1 MFCSSCC
8 RPETLCTDIHP
19 KPKPSYQLKPV
30 SYDSNS
36 QDIAYV
42 LDDGASSQCSCLYF
56 SLHGQCEH
64 SVFCHSLTVGGRT
77 ARLSLDAL
85 PATRRSK
92 GRKWNA
98 TSTPREQRS
107 TYKQSQRLKQPKV
120 SGAQCFLGCSSDAAF
135 LTVALLQLLVLA
147 LFQFAADAS
156 AVPLLLLLLLSLLL
170 LLLMLLSS
178 SLIFLTVRVDLNR
191 RHAESCAF
199 PYLLPICVTLV
210 ANMAVRFRQFPPGT
224 LQARF
229 PREAPFNHL
238 VSRGPSFHIAVL
250 LPNPI
255 VQTTIA

>member
-8 RPETLCTDIHP
+8 HPETLRTDIHP

-156 AVPLLLLLLLSLLL
+156 AVPLLLLLLL
-170 LLLMLLSS
+170 
-178 SLIFLTVRVDLNR
+178 
-191 RHAESCAF
+191 
-199 PYLLPICVTLV
+199 
-210 ANMAVRFRQFPPGT
+210 
-224 LQARF
+224 
-229 PREAPFNHL
+229 
-238 VSRGPSFHIAVL
+238 
-250 LPNPI
+250 
-255 VQTTIA
+255 

>member
-1 MFCSSCC
+1 
-8 RPETLCTDIHP
+8 
-19 KPKPSYQLKPV
+19 
-30 SYDSNS
+30 
-36 QDIAYV
+36 
-42 LDDGASSQCSCLYF
+42 
-56 SLHGQCEH
+56 
-64 SVFCHSLTVGGRT
+64 
-77 ARLSLDAL
+77 
-85 PATRRSK
+85 
-92 GRKWNA
+92 
-98 TSTPREQRS
+98 
-107 TYKQSQRLKQPKV
+107 
-120 SGAQCFLGCSSDAAF
+120 
-135 LTVALLQLLVLA
+135 
-147 LFQFAADAS
+147 
-156 AVPLLLLLLLSLLL
+156 
-170 LLLMLLSS
+170 MLLSS